1 MTIADLLTETISK
14 GASDLHLISGYPP
27 SIRVDTHLVPLNYD
41 ALTGTTVATLI
52 TPIMSEE
59 QKKLLEANREL
70 DFAHSHSTG
79 RFRINLYFSQN
90 QLCAALRLIPLK
102 VQNIDELGLPS
113 IFHDIALLRQGFVL
127 VTGPTGHGK
136 TTSLAAVIDEINKTR
151 ESHVLTLEDPVEY
164 IFSKSKAFISQREF
178 GSDFYSWADGLKAA
192 LREDPDVVLVGEM
205 RDYETIAAALT
216 IAETG
221 HLVLA
226 TLHTNSAAQTIDRI
240 VDVFPENQQPQIRLQ
255 LSNVLEVV
263 VSQRLLP
270 KIGSGRTVAD
280 EIMVATPAIRSTI
293 REGKTHLIDNII
305 QTSAD
310 VGMKTLATSLAELV
324 NKGIINLETA
334 QEYSNHP
341 DDVAKLVHSSRK

>member
-1 MTIADLLTETISK
+1 MVIQDLLQETINRS
-14 GASDLHLISGYPP
+14 ASDLHLIAGYPP
-27 SIRVDTHLVPLNYD
+27 SCRVDTHLTSLNYD
-41 ALTGTTVATLI
+41 TLDGGIVATLLS
-52 TPIMSEE
+52 PIMSEE

-70 DFAHSHSTG
+70 DFAYSFGSG
-79 RFRINLYFSQN
+79 RFRINVYFAKN
-90 QLCAALRLIPLK
+90 QMCAALRLIPST
-102 VQNIDELGLPS
+102 VQTIDQLGLPTV
-113 IFHDIALLRQGFVL
+113 FHDIALLRQGFVL
-127 VTGPTGHGK
+127 VAGPTGHGK

-151 ESHVLTLEDPVEY
+151 DAHILTLEDPVEY
-164 IFSKSKAFISQREF
+164 IFQPSKSFISQREF
-178 GSDFYSWADGLKAA
+178 GTDFYSWDDGLKAA

-205 RDYETIAAALT
+205 RDYETIASAIT

-263 VSQRLLP
+263 ISQRLLP
-270 KIGSGRTVAD
+270 KTGSGRVVAD
-280 EIMVATPAIRSTI
+280 EVMVATPAIKSTV

-310 VGMKTLATSLAELV
+310 VGMKTLEMSIAELIG
-324 NKGIINLETA
+324 KNLITLDVG
-334 QEYSNHP
+334 QEYCLHP
-341 DDVAKLVHSSRK
+341 EELVKLVHQKMK